1 MPQYPLSVQL
11 YTVRDAIAADLP
23 TALERVAGIG
33 FRTVELYGFVER
45 ADEYSELLPANG
57 LSAPTAHA
65 RLVGADLG
73 PIFAAARKI
82 GIGTLIDPMIDH
94 TLWTSRDDI
103 ARSADALGE
112 IARAAADHGLRI
124 GYHNHWWE
132 LQNRIDGTPAL
143 EVFAD
148 QLSDDVV
155 LEVDTYW
162 AEVGGVPAVGL
173 LERLGDRV
181 VAIHVK
187 DGPINQVNTEQVAAG
202 DGKVDVLAI
211 LAAAPHARRVV
222 ELDDFDGDVFTAL
235 VGSFA
240 YLTAHGESA

>member
-1 MPQYPLSVQL
+1 VQL

-23 TALERVAGIG
+23 TALKRVAGIG

-65 RLVGADLG
+65 RLVGEELA
-73 PIFAAARKI
+73 PIFAAAKKI
-82 GIGTLIDPMIDH
+82 GIGTLIDPMIDRA
-94 TLWTSRDDI
+94 LWTSADDV
-103 ARSADALGE
+103 AASADALGE

-132 LQNRIDGTPAL
+132 LENRIDGTPAL

-148 QLSDDVV
+148 RLSDDVV

-187 DGPINQVNTEQVAAG
+187 DGPINQVNSEQVAAG

-211 LAAAPHARRVV
+211 LAAAPQARRVV
-222 ELDDFDGDVFTAL
+222 ELDDFAGDVFAAL
-235 VGSFA
+235 AGSFA
-240 YLTAHGESA
+240 YLTANGETA

>member
-1 MPQYPLSVQL
+1 VPHRPLSVQL
-11 YTVRDAIAADLP
+11 YTVRDAIALDLP
-23 TALERVAGIG
+23 AALERVAAIG
-33 FRTVELYGFVER
+33 YRTVEPYDFVAR
-45 ADEYSELLPANG
+45 ASEYAELIPANG

-65 RLVGADLG
+65 QLVGQPLE
-73 PIFAAARKI
+73 PIFAAATKL
-82 GIGTLIDPMIDH
+82 GIGTVIDPHIDRA
-94 TLWTSRDDI
+94 LWTSVDDI

-132 LQNRIDGTPAL
+132 LQNRIAGVPAL
-143 EVFAD
+143 EVFVD
-148 QLSDDVV
+148 RLSDAVV

-162 AEVGGVPAVGL
+162 AEVGGVPAAAL

-187 DGPINQVNTEQVAAG
+187 DGAISQVNTEQVAVGA
-202 DGKVDVLAI
+202 GKVDVLAI
-211 LAAAPHARRVV
+211 LAAAPNALRVV

-235 VGSFA
+235 ADSLA
-240 YLTAHGESA
+240 YLTANGESA